1 MGWLMGLEP
10 TPGGTQGDF
19 RGGFPNGDTPFGPL
33 SRSFLSHENPTNSA
47 IAPGGM
53 KPKSHL
59 LVGAPVEI
67 FNEMMRCANLQDS
80 DEAVR
85 LIADRPDLYKFA
97 QKFSG
102 WLPEL
107 LDERQLL
114 ARVSAEIARREIEL
128 VLSKCQK

>member
-1 MGWLMGLEP
+1 
-10 TPGGTQGDF
+10 
-19 RGGFPNGDTPFGPL
+19 
-33 SRSFLSHENPTNSA
+33 
-47 IAPGGM
+47 M